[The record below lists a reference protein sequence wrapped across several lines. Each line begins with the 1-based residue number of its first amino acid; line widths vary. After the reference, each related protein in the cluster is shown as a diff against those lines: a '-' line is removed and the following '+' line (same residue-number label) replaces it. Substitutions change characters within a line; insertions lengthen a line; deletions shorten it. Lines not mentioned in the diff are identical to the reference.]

1 MFPGIYL
8 FLLGCPVCWHI
19 LFTVV
24 SCEPLYFNLSVVI
37 SPLSFLNLSES
48 SLLPGEASY
57 WFVYFVDFSISQLL
71 MWLFSIAFFSFW
83 SLSFISSLI
92 FVISFLLLNL
102 NLILLFLVPWGVK
115 CGCYFEAF
123 LVSWGEHLLRWT
135 SFFEPPLPHP
145 INFSILHLCFCLK
158 IFFKS
163 LFWFLLWPN
172 SYSVVCCL
180 IATYLWFSSSL
191 HLIDF

>member
-71 MWLFSIAFFSFW
+71 MWLFSIAFFF
-83 SLSFISSLI
+83 LLVSLI
-92 FVISFLLLNL
+92 YFQSDL
-102 NLILLFLVPWGVK
+102 
-115 CGCYFEAF
+115 CYF
-123 LVSWGEHLLRWT
+123 LPSTKLK
-135 SFFEPPLPHP
+135 PHP
-145 INFSILHLCFCLK
+145 S
-158 IFFKS
+158 
-163 LFWFLLWPN
+163 
-172 SYSVVCCL
+172 
-180 IATYLWFSSSL
+180 FSSSL
-191 HLIDF
+191 RCEVWLLFWGFSCFLRWAFIAMNFFLWTAFTASHKF